1 MTVPESVVRVGDL
14 SVLIARRLMEGDTFK
29 DLWVEGEVS
38 EMTAS
43 AAGHTYFTLRDNVA
57 QIRCTLFATAASR
70 VALSPRVGLRVIAHG
85 ALDVYLKGGAYQ
97 LRCDDLRPA
106 GAGEAYLR
114 LEALKR
120 RLREE
125 GLFAAERKRPL
136 PAAPRRIGV
145 ITSPTGAAW
154 HDVQTV
160 VARRDPGVEIIFA
173 PAQVQGPGAVE
184 SMIAAFDGL
193 AQLRDLDVIIL
204 ARGGGASEDLWPFND
219 EALIRAVARCT
230 RPVCAGV
237 GHESDVTLIDLV
249 ADVRAPTPSVAAEL
263 VVPDASAVIVAATRL
278 RRRMDARLR
287 GLVGDR
293 RRRATAVRRLI
304 ERQAPAARV
313 GALRQRLDE
322 DRRALDRAIAR
333 IVPARRVRATGAARR
348 LAALSPLAVLGRGYA
363 IVEDGSGRVRSDAA
377 GLVIGAPARL
387 RMRDGRAT
395 VTVDAVRVRRDSEEE
410 RDGTR

>member
-1 MTVPESVVRVGDL
+1 VSLPERVVRVGDL
-14 SVLIARRLMEGDTFK
+14 SVLIARRLMEGDAFK

-70 VALSPRVGLRVIAHG
+70 IALTPRVGLRILAHG
-85 ALDVYLKGGAYQ
+85 ALDVYLKGGSYQ

-106 GAGEAYLR
+106 GAGEAHLR
-114 LEALKR
+114 LEALRR
-120 RLREE
+120 RLRDE

-160 VARRDPGVEIIFA
+160 VARRDPGVEIVFA
-173 PAQVQGPGAVE
+173 PAQVQGVGAVE

-193 AQLRDLDVIIL
+193 AQLRDLDAVIL

-219 EALIRAVARCT
+219 EALIRAVARCA

-237 GHESDVTLIDLV
+237 GHESDVTLVDLV

-263 VVPDASAVIVAATRL
+263 VVPDASAGVAAASRL

-287 GLVGDR
+287 GLVADR
-293 RRRATAVRRLI
+293 RRRATAARRLI
-304 ERQAPAARV
+304 ERQAPPARV
-313 GALRQRLDE
+313 AALRQRLDD
-322 DRRALDRAIAR
+322 DRRLLDRAVAR
-333 IVPARRVRATGAARR
+333 IVPSRRARATGAARR

-363 IVEDGSGRVRSDAA
+363 IVEDAEGRVRSDAA
-377 GLVIGAPARL
+377 TLVAGAPARL
-387 RMRDGRAT
+387 RMRDGRVSVIVDG
-395 VTVDAVRVRRDSEEE
+395 VTLREDGEVH
-410 RDGTR
+410 DGTR

>member
-1 MTVPESVVRVGDL
+1 MSLPARVMRVGDL
-14 SVLIARRLMEGDTFK
+14 SVLIARQLMEGDTFK

-57 QIRCTLFATAASR
+57 QLRCTLFATAASKI
-70 VALSPRVGLRVIAHG
+70 ALSPRVGLRVIAHG

-114 LEALKR
+114 LEALRR

-125 GLFAAERKRPL
+125 GLFATERKRPL

-160 VARRDPGVEIIFA
+160 VARRDPRVEIIFA

-193 AQLRDLDVIIL
+193 AQLRELDAIIL

-219 EALIRAVARCT
+219 EALIRAVARCA

-237 GHESDVTLIDLV
+237 GHESDITLVDLV

-263 VVPDASAVIVAATRL
+263 VVPDLSTGILAAERL
-278 RRRMDARLR
+278 GRRMDARVR
-287 GLVGDR
+287 AVVGDR
-293 RRRATAVRRLI
+293 RRRAASARRLV
-304 ERQAPAARV
+304 ERQAPAARI
-313 GALRQRLDE
+313 GALRQRLDD
-322 DRRALDRAIAR
+322 DRRLLDRAVTR
-333 IVPARRVRATGAARR
+333 LVPSRRGRATAAARR

-363 IVEDGSGRVRSDAA
+363 IVEDTAGAVQSDAA
-377 GLVIGAPARL
+377 ALAPGQPARL
-387 RMRDGRAT
+387 RMRDGRASIT
-395 VTVDAVRVRRDSEEE
+395 VGTVELRDRAVEV
-410 RDGTR
+410 RDGAR

>member
-1 MTVPESVVRVGDL
+1 MSLPTRVLRVGDL
-14 SVLIARRLMEGDTFK
+14 TVLIARRLMEGDTFK

-70 VALSPRVGLRVIAHG
+70 VALSPRIGLRVLAHG
-85 ALDVYLKGGAYQ
+85 SLDVYPKGGSYQ
-97 LRCDDLRPA
+97 FRCDDLRPA

-114 LEALKR
+114 LEALRR

-125 GLFAAERKRPL
+125 GLFATERKRPL
-136 PAAPRRIGV
+136 PASPRRIGV

-160 VARRDPGVEIIFA
+160 VARRDPRVEIIFA

-193 AQLRDLDVIIL
+193 AQLRRLDAIIL

-219 EALIRAVARCT
+219 EALIRAVARCA

-237 GHESDVTLIDLV
+237 GHESDVTLVDLV

-263 VVPDASAVIVAATRL
+263 VVPDASAGIQAAERL
-278 RRRMDARLR
+278 RRRIDARAR
-287 GLVGDR
+287 AVVAER
-293 RRRATAVRRLI
+293 RRRCAAIRRRI
-304 ERQAPAARV
+304 DREAPAARV
-313 GALRQRLDE
+313 AALRQRLDD
-322 DRRALDRAIAR
+322 DRRDLDRAVAR
-333 IVPARRVRATGAARR
+333 LIPSRRARATGAARR

-363 IVEDGSGRVRSDAA
+363 IVEDAAGRVRSDAA
-377 GLVIGAPARL
+377 GLESGQPAAL
-387 RMRDGRAT
+387 RMRDGRAAIT
-395 VTVDAVRVRRDSEEE
+395 VRAIELRAEGREVRDDAR
-410 RDGTR
+410 

>member
-1 MTVPESVVRVGDL
+1 MSLPERIIRVGDL
-14 SVLIARRLMEGDTFK
+14 SVLIARRLMEGDGFK

-43 AAGHTYFTLRDNVA
+43 AAGHRYFTLRDNVA

-70 VALSPRVGLRVIAHG
+70 IALTPRVGLRVLAHG
-85 ALDVYLKGGAYQ
+85 ALDVYLKGGSYQ

-114 LEALKR
+114 LEALRR

-160 VARRDPGVEIIFA
+160 VARRDPGVEIVLA
-173 PAQVQGPGAVE
+173 PAQVQGQGAVE

-193 AQLRDLDVIIL
+193 AQLRELDVIIL

-219 EALIRAVARCT
+219 EALIRAVARCA

-237 GHESDVTLIDLV
+237 GHESDVTLVDLV

-263 VVPDASAVIVAATRL
+263 VVPDASAGIVAAARL

-287 GLVGDR
+287 GIVADR
-293 RRRATAVRRLI
+293 RRRAGAARRLI
-304 ERQAPAARV
+304 ERQAPLARV
-313 GALRQRLDE
+313 AALRQRLDE
-322 DRRALDRAIAR
+322 NRRLLDRAIGR
-333 IVPARRVRATGAARR
+333 LVPSRRSRATGAARR

-377 GLVIGAPARL
+377 GLMSGAPALL
-387 RMRDGRAT
+387 RMRDGRVDVTVGT
-395 VTVDAVRVRRDSEEE
+395 VTLHD
-410 RDGTR
+410 DGGEGHDGAR

>member
-1 MTVPESVVRVGDL
+1 MSPPERVLRVGDL
-14 SVLIARRLMEGDTFK
+14 SVLIARRLMEGDAFK

-57 QIRCTLFATAASR
+57 QIRCTLFATAAAR
-70 VALSPRVGLRVIAHG
+70 IALSPRVGLRILAHG

-114 LEALKR
+114 LEALRK

-125 GLFAAERKRPL
+125 GLFATERKRPL

-160 VARRDPGVEIIFA
+160 VARRDPRIEIVFA

-219 EALIRAVARCT
+219 EALVRAVTRCA

-237 GHESDVTLIDLV
+237 GHESDVTLVDLA

-263 VVPDASAVIVAATRL
+263 VVPDASAGILAAGRL
-278 RRRMDARLR
+278 RRRMDARLH
-287 GLVGDR
+287 GLVADR
-293 RRRATAVRRLI
+293 RRRATAARRLV

-313 GALRQRLDE
+313 AALRQRLDD
-322 DRRALDRAIAR
+322 DRRLLDRAIAR
-333 IVPARRVRATGAARR
+333 LVPSRRTRAAGAERR

-363 IVEDGSGRVRSDAA
+363 IVEDPAGRVRSDAA
-377 GLVIGAPARL
+377 GLQPGMSAGL
-387 RMRDGRAT
+387 RMRDGRASVVVRT
-395 VTVDAVRVRRDSEEE
+395 VQIGDGAMEVRDDPS
-410 RDGTR
+410 

>member
-1 MTVPESVVRVGDL
+1 MSLPERVVRVGDL
-14 SVLIARRLMEGDTFK
+14 SLLIARQLMEGDTFK

-57 QIRCTLFATAASR
+57 QIRCTLFATAAAR
-70 VALSPRVGLRVIAHG
+70 IALSPRVGLRVIAHG
-85 ALDVYLKGGAYQ
+85 SLDVYLKGGAYQ

-114 LEALKR
+114 LEALRR

-136 PAAPRRIGV
+136 PAAPRRVGV
-145 ITSPTGAAW
+145 ITSPSGAAW

-160 VARRDPGVEIIFA
+160 VARRDPGVELIFA
-173 PAQVQGPGAVE
+173 PAQVQGPGAVD
-184 SMIAAFDGL
+184 SMIAALDGL

-230 RPVCAGV
+230 RPVCAGI
-237 GHESDVTLIDLV
+237 GHESDSTLVDLV

-263 VVPDASAVIVAATRL
+263 VVPDASATIVAALRV

-287 GLVGDR
+287 SLVGDR
-293 RRRATAVRRLI
+293 RRRATAARRLI

-313 GALRQRLDE
+313 GALRQRLDD
-322 DRRALDRAIAR
+322 DRRMLDRAIAR
-333 IVPARRVRATGAARR
+333 VVPARRVRATGAGRR

-363 IVEDGSGRVRSDAA
+363 IVEDATGRVRSDAA

-387 RMRDGRAT
+387 RMRDGRASVS
-395 VTVDAVRVRRDSEEE
+395 VTGVEVHRGNEEE

>member
-1 MTVPESVVRVGDL
+1 MSLPDRVVRVGDL
-14 SVLIARRLMEGDTFK
+14 SVLIARRLMEGDSFK

-38 EMTAS
+38 EMTVS
-43 AAGHTYFTLRDNVA
+43 AAGHTYFTLRDNVS
-57 QIRCTLFATAASR
+57 QIRCILFATAAAR
-70 VALSPRVGLRVIAHG
+70 IALTPRVGLRVLAHG
-85 ALDVYLKGGAYQ
+85 ALEVYLKSGSYQ

-106 GAGEAYLR
+106 GAGEAHLR
-114 LEALKR
+114 LEALRR
-120 RLREE
+120 RLRDE
-125 GLFAAERKRPL
+125 GLFAAERKRPF

-173 PAQVQGPGAVE
+173 PAQVQGAGAVE

-193 AQLRDLDVIIL
+193 AQLRDLDAVIL

-219 EALIRAVARCT
+219 EALIRAVARCA

-237 GHESDVTLIDLV
+237 GHESDVTMVDLV
-249 ADVRAPTPSVAAEL
+249 ADLRAPTPSVAAEL
-263 VVPDASAVIVAATRL
+263 VVPDASAGAVAASRL

-287 GLVGDR
+287 GLVLDR
-293 RRRATAVRRLI
+293 RRRATAARRLI

-313 GALRQRLDE
+313 AALRQRLDD
-322 DRRALDRAIAR
+322 DRRLLDRAVAR
-333 IVPARRVRATGAARR
+333 IVPVRRARATSAARR

-363 IVEDGSGRVRSDAA
+363 IVEDAGGRVRSDAA
-377 GLVIGAPARL
+377 TLVAGAPARL
-387 RMRDGRAT
+387 RMRDGRVSVVIDG
-395 VTVDAVRVRRDSEEE
+395 VTLRDAGEVNDGRR
-410 RDGTR
+410 

>member
-1 MTVPESVVRVGDL
+1 MTQPERIVRVGDL

-38 EMTAS
+38 ETTAS

-70 VALSPRVGLRVIAHG
+70 VALTPRVGLRVLAHG
-85 ALDVYLKGGAYQ
+85 ALDVYLKGGSYQ

-120 RLREE
+120 RLRDE
-125 GLFAAERKRPL
+125 GLFAVERKRPL
-136 PAAPRRIGV
+136 PASPRRIGV

-160 VARRDPGVEIIFA
+160 IARRDPGVEIVFA
-173 PAQVQGPGAVE
+173 PAQVQGPGAVD

-193 AQLRDLDVIIL
+193 AQLRDVDVIIL

-219 EALIRAVARCT
+219 EALIRAVARCA

-237 GHESDVTLIDLV
+237 GHESDVTLVDLV

-263 VVPDASAVIVAATRL
+263 VVPDASAGVVAASRL

-287 GLVGDR
+287 VLVGDR
-293 RRRATAVRRLI
+293 RRRAAAARRLV
-304 ERQAPAARV
+304 ERQAPASRI

-322 DRRALDRAIAR
+322 DRRGLDRAIAR
-333 IVPARRVRATGAARR
+333 FVPFRRLRATGAARR

-363 IVEDGSGRVRSDAA
+363 IVEDGGGRVRSDAA
-377 GLVIGAPARL
+377 GLAAGQPAGL
-387 RMRDGRAT
+387 RMRDGRARI
-395 VTVDAVRVRRDSEEE
+395 TVDAVELQDNGEV
-410 RDGTR
+410 RDGAR

>member
-1 MTVPESVVRVGDL
+1 MSQPERILRVGDL
-14 SVLIARRLMEGDTFK
+14 SVLIARQLMEGDAFK

-70 VALSPRVGLRVIAHG
+70 IALSPRVGLRVLAHG

-106 GAGEAYLR
+106 GSGEAYLR
-114 LEALKR
+114 LEALRK

-125 GLFAAERKRPL
+125 GLFATERKRPL
-136 PAAPRRIGV
+136 SSAPRRIGV

-160 VARRDPGVEIIFA
+160 VARRDPRVEIIFA

-193 AQLRDLDVIIL
+193 AQLRELDAIIL

-219 EALIRAVARCT
+219 EALIRAVARCA

-237 GHESDVTLIDLV
+237 GHESDVTLVDLV

-263 VVPDASAVIVAATRL
+263 VVPDASAGIQAAVRL
-278 RRRMDARLR
+278 GRRMDARVHA
-287 GLVGDR
+287 LVADR
-293 RRRATAVRRLI
+293 RRRAVSARRLI

-313 GALRQRLDE
+313 GALRQRLDD
-322 DRRALDRAIAR
+322 DRRLLDRAVAR
-333 IVPARRVRATGAARR
+333 LVPARRTRAIGAERR

-363 IVEDGSGRVRSDAA
+363 IVEDASGRVRSDAA
-377 GLVIGAPARL
+377 GLAAGKPARL

-395 VTVDAVRVRRDSEEE
+395 VTVQAVELSAGRAEV
-410 RDGTR
+410 RDGAR